1 MGRQRR
7 GLFPGVLS
15 VQLLGI
21 PANPRGV
28 TRWLYIQN
36 EIPGPLILIS
46 SEPKSGFS
54 PLCARI
60 FSSLVGLCVAAW
72 SACSPGLFPQPKP
85 WQTEGDD
92 SDMPSVAQ
100 AFNNVVITNAVT
112 TLTIICNP
120 LLFTL

>member
-1 MGRQRR
+1 M
-7 GLFPGVLS
+7 LF
-15 VQLLGI
+15 LGI

-54 PLCARI
+54 PLRARI

-72 SACSPGLFPQPKP
+72 SACSPGLFPHPKP

-92 SDMPSVAQ
+92 RDMPSVAQ
-100 AFNNVVITNAVT
+100 ALSNTVISNIAIILRFICYPL
-112 TLTIICNP
+112 TLAD
-120 LLFTL
+120 